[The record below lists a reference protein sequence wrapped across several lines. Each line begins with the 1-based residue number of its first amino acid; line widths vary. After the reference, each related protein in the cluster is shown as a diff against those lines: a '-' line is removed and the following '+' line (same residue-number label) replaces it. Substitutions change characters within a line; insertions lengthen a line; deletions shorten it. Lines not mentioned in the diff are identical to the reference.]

1 MINQV
6 EKFSPRDFS
15 NPVLM
20 RNGKL
25 GADACQVLAQ
35 AVNAVDPYACVAN
48 HVQFDGQHMS
58 IGRSVIKADQF
69 ERIFLIGFGKAAVP
83 MAVSVIDIL
92 DERIAQACVITK
104 DPQFLSMDKYRKKLS
119 VLLGG
124 HPIPTEESVAATHRM
139 LNNLPDLNAKD
150 LVLIV
155 ISGGGSALF
164 TDPLEGIQLGEMQ
177 KLTQL
182 LLNSGADIHEINTIR
197 KHLDQVKG
205 GRLAVRLQP
214 AQIETLILSD
224 VIGDPLGMI
233 ASGPTVPDLATYQDA
248 LDILRRLRI
257 DDQVPNTILET
268 LKNGKAGTI
277 PETLKPG
284 QLPMGRVRNHLVGTN
299 YIAAEAALRCAKDLG
314 YQSIILSGAVTGLTQ
329 HVADFID
336 GIITTQLAHGQ
347 PVEKPACLI
356 FGGETTVHVTGNGLG
371 GRNMDLA
378 LRMVP
383 KLCGKHG
390 VLFVSLASDGEDGPT
405 DAAGAAVDGAVFA
418 DGVKFH
424 NLDIAEHI
432 RTNNAYRYFEKVGGL
447 IKTGATGT
455 NVNDLMLVLI
465 AA

>member
-1 MINQV
+1 MIEH
-6 EKFSPRDFS
+6 EKHFSPGDFS
-15 NPVLM
+15 NAVLS

-25 GADACQVLAQ
+25 GADACLVLAQ
-35 AVNAVDPYACVAN
+35 AINAVDPYRCVAN
-48 HVQFDGQHMS
+48 HVQFDGQHVT
-58 IGRSVIKADQF
+58 IGGNVMKVDQF

-83 MAVSVIDIL
+83 MAVSLIDIL
-92 DERIAQACVITK
+92 EKRITQACVITK
-104 DPQFLSMDKYRKKLS
+104 DPQFLSESGYWDKLT

-124 HPIPTEESVAATHRM
+124 HPIPTEESVEATQRM
-139 LNNLPDLNAKD
+139 LNSLPALNAKD

-155 ISGGGSALF
+155 VSGGGSALF
-164 TDPLEGIQLGEMQ
+164 TDPIEGISLEDLQ

-182 LLNSGADIHEINTIR
+182 LLNCGADIHEINTIR

-214 AQIETLILSD
+214 AQVDTLILSD
-224 VIGDPLGMI
+224 VIGDSLDMI

-257 DDQVPNTILET
+257 EDKVPHTILET

-284 QLPMGRVRNHLVGTN
+284 QLPQGRVRNHLVGTN

-314 YQSIILSGAVTGLTQ
+314 YQSIILSGAVTGLTEQ
-329 HVADFID
+329 VAEWIE
-336 GIITTQLAHGQ
+336 GVITRQLALGQ
-347 PVEKPACLI
+347 LVNKPACLI
-356 FGGETTVHVTGNGLG
+356 LGGETTVRVTGDGLG

-383 KLCGKHG
+383 KLRGMHG

-405 DAAGAAVDGAVFA
+405 DAAGAAVDGSVFA
-418 DGVKFH
+418 EGEKLH
-424 NLDIAEHI
+424 QLDIAEYV
-432 RTNNAYRYFEKVGGL
+432 RASNSYRYFEQVGGL

-465 AA
+465 AN